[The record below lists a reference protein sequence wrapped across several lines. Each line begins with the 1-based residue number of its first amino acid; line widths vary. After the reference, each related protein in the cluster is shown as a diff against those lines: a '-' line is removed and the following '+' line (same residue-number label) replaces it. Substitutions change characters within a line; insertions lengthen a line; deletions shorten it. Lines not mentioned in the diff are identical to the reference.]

1 MSLTLWHRRRK
12 ILAIRTC
19 SDGVQYQMFVNV
31 KPHSHIHDLEHDPNT
46 IKRSC

>member
-1 MSLTLWHRRRK
+1 MLNMHNAAK
-12 ILAIRTC
+12 PC
-19 SDGVQYQMFVNV
+19 SGKEPLI